1 MGVTSMGS
9 KINMSFFKAYIELD
23 KACADRL
30 GVDRNGVSAYIN
42 SLVELR
48 FAPDRSE
55 VLPRLIKYRKA
66 RNIIAHEDG
75 AIERLDELTKADVQW
90 LNRFAKSVSRKRDPV
105 SRYERKARRYAI
117 WKRLRVVLI
126 ILLIAAI
133 AVAGYYVLNLLGII

>member
-1 MGVTSMGS
+1 MSS

-30 GVDRNGVSAYIN
+30 GVERNGVSAYIN

-48 FAPDRSE
+48 FAPERSE

-75 AIERLDELTKADVQW
+75 AIDQLDELTKDDIKW
-90 LNRFAKSVSRKRDPV
+90 LNRFAKSVSHKRDPI
-105 SRYERKARRYAI
+105 SRYERKARRYSI
-117 WKRLRVVLI
+117 WKKVKIVLI
-126 ILLIAAI
+126 ILLVA
-133 AVAGYYVLNLLGII
+133 AVAVCGYVVMNMLGII

>member
-1 MGVTSMGS
+1 MSS

-23 KACADRL
+23 KVCAERL

-75 AIERLDELTKADVQW
+75 AIDQLDELTKDDVKW
-90 LNRFAKSVSRKRDPV
+90 LNRFSKSVSGKRDPI
-105 SRYERKARRYAI
+105 SRYERKATRYAI
-117 WKRLRVVLI
+117 WKKLRVLLI
-126 ILLIAAI
+126 ILLAA
-133 AVAGYYVLNLLGII
+133 AVIGVGYYVLNLAGII

>member
-1 MGVTSMGS
+1 MSS

-23 KACADRL
+23 RACADRL

-75 AIERLDELTKADVQW
+75 AFDQLDELTKDDVKW
-90 LNRFAKSVSRKRDPV
+90 LNKFAKSVSSKRDPV

-117 WKRLRVVLI
+117 WKKVKVVLI

-133 AVAGYYVLNLLGII
+133 AFSGYYILNMLGII

>member
-1 MGVTSMGS
+1 MSS

-30 GVDRNGVSAYIN
+30 GVERNGVSAYIN

-48 FAPDRSE
+48 FAPERSE

-75 AIERLDELTKADVQW
+75 AIDQLDELTKDDVKW
-90 LNRFAKSVSRKRDPV
+90 LNRFAKSVSHKRDPI
-105 SRYERKARRYAI
+105 SRYERKARRYSI
-117 WKRLRVVLI
+117 WKKVKVVLI
-126 ILLIAAI
+126 ILLVA
-133 AVAGYYVLNLLGII
+133 AVAVCGYVVMNMLGII

>member
-1 MGVTSMGS
+1 MSS

-30 GVDRNGVSAYIN
+30 GVERNGVSAYIN

-48 FAPDRSE
+48 FAPERSE

-75 AIERLDELTKADVQW
+75 AIDQLDELTKDDIKW
-90 LNRFAKSVSRKRDPV
+90 LNRFAKSVSHKRDPI
-105 SRYERKARRYAI
+105 SRYERKARRYSI
-117 WKRLRVVLI
+117 WKKVKVVLI
-126 ILLIAAI
+126 IFLVA
-133 AVAGYYVLNLLGII
+133 AVAVCGYVVMNMLGII

>member
-1 MGVTSMGS
+1 MSS

-30 GVDRNGVSAYIN
+30 GVERNGVSAYIN

-48 FAPDRSE
+48 FAPERSE

-75 AIERLDELTKADVQW
+75 AIDQLDELTKDDVKW
-90 LNRFAKSVSRKRDPV
+90 LNRFAKTVSGKRDPI
-105 SRYERKARRYAI
+105 SRYERKARRYSI
-117 WKRLRVVLI
+117 WKKVKVVLI
-126 ILLIAAI
+126 IFLVA
-133 AVAGYYVLNLLGII
+133 AVAVCGYVVMNMLGII

>member
-1 MGVTSMGS
+1 MSS

-30 GVDRNGVSAYIN
+30 GVERNGVSAYIN

-48 FAPDRSE
+48 FAPERSE

-75 AIERLDELTKADVQW
+75 AIDQLDELTKDDVKW
-90 LNRFAKSVSRKRDPV
+90 LNRFAKSVSGKRDPI
-105 SRYERKARRYAI
+105 SRYERKARRYSI
-117 WKRLRVVLI
+117 WKKVKIVLI
-126 ILLIAAI
+126 ILLVA
-133 AVAGYYVLNLLGII
+133 AVAVCGYVVMNMLGII

>member
-1 MGVTSMGS
+1 MSS

-30 GVDRNGVSAYIN
+30 GVERNGVSAYIN

-48 FAPDRSE
+48 FAPERSE

-75 AIERLDELTKADVQW
+75 AIDQLDELTKDDVKW
-90 LNRFAKSVSRKRDPV
+90 LNRFAKTVSGKRDPI
-105 SRYERKARRYAI
+105 SRYERKARRYSI
-117 WKRLRVVLI
+117 WKKVKIVLI
-126 ILLIAAI
+126 ILLVA
-133 AVAGYYVLNLLGII
+133 AVAVCGYVVMNMLGII

>member
-1 MGVTSMGS
+1 MGN

-23 KACADRL
+23 KICAERL
-30 GVDRNGVSAYIN
+30 GVERNGVTAYIN

-75 AIERLDELTKADVQW
+75 AIDQLDELGKADVKW
-90 LNRFAKSVSRKRDPV
+90 INKFAKQVSRRLDPV
-105 SRYERKARRYAI
+105 SRYERKARRYAV
-117 WKRLRVVLI
+117 WKKVRVVI
-126 ILLIAAI
+126 ILLLTFGVVGLGFYA
-133 AVAGYYVLNLLGII
+133 LKLLGII

>member
-1 MGVTSMGS
+1 MGS
-9 KINMSFFKAYIELD
+9 KINLSFFKAYLELD
-23 KACADRL
+23 KICAERL
-30 GVDRNGVSAYIN
+30 GVERSGVTAYIN

-75 AIERLDELTKADVQW
+75 AMDRLDELSKADIKW
-90 LNRFAKSVSRKRDPV
+90 INKFAKQVSRRRDPV

-117 WKRLRVVLI
+117 WKKVRVVLI
-126 ILLIAAI
+126 ILLTLGVIGL
-133 AVAGYYVLNLLGII
+133 GYYALRLLGII